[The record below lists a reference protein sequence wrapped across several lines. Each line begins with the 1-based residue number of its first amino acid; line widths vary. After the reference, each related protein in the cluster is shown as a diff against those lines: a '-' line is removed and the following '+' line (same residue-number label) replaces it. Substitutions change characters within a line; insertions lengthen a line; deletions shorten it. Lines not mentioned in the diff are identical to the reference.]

1 MPSFNCDPNVNTTGL
16 TDLSNGWQNCTSIV
30 SFPYKDFSAGLNFSY
45 SWDGCSAMETFA
57 SQDLYTQLSN
67 ATEFVSTWEN
77 CNLLTSFQ
85 PNLNLGS
92 ATVFQLTWK
101 DCSSLTNFPFTLV
114 SAGVTFAGT
123 WAGCT
128 SLTSFPLLNT
138 GQGVDF
144 SGAWLDCSGLLSFP
158 VLNTSQGTNFQGTWG
173 GCSSLSSF
181 PLLNTSQ
188 GTNFWFTWAQ
198 CVGLTSFPLLN
209 TSQGTNFQSTWEQ
222 CSGLTSFP
230 SLNLSQGINFS
241 GTWLGC
247 VSLADFPPNMFDSS
261 LTGNFSRAWEVCALT
276 PESIENIFV
285 SLDTSGVV
293 NGTCTVAGGTNAC
306 FGEWTALATA
316 AYDNLIGKSWTIE
329 YNDCPPPPCDLP
341 PYFCNTSVDPYCVT
355 NFTDAWSNCT
365 SLTSFPLLNVSNGT
379 NFAAAWRNCNSLT
392 SFPLLNVSNGT
403 NFSGAWYGCS
413 NLTSFPLLDVSSGTN
428 FIEAWYQ
435 CSSLTAFPL
444 LNVSS
449 GTSFINTWADCT
461 SLITFPAGMFDTCAA
476 TNFVGAW
483 NGCALTAQS
492 IENILVSLDT
502 SGVTGG
508 TLSVDGGT
516 NACSGYWTSL
526 ATAAYDSLIGK
537 SWTIYYND
545 CPPPPP
551 PAEALI
557 TLTASPTAVVN
568 TGATSIIFS
577 FTRTGSTANPLT
589 VNFNVGGTA
598 TLGTDYT
605 QSGAASFS
613 PTSGSILIPAGQT
626 TGQITIDPDPG
637 ASIVSSE
644 TVEITLVSGS
654 GYTPVTTNP
663 VVGTIYEDILPVAIQ
678 QTIYIR
684 SILETIDGNL
694 LTGEVNTPGPNPTL
708 PVVSVPPVAG
718 AGGPD
723 YQIFEL
729 ISDSIGSYGIFTL
742 SSNGDF
748 EYIVDLT
755 NPIVLNLSPYTPPY
769 YTGVSEPFQ
778 FRVTDLAGNTSEGV
792 VNVSIQASYTR
803 IAAAFTFDP
812 IPPVPPNQGR
822 KMWHLNEPLI
832 STLSNPNYSFFGLNY
847 PWTGPVTDPPPY
859 ITGYTDQPGNWLIG
873 GPPPSGF
880 FD

>member
-1 MPSFNCDPNVNTTGL
+1 
-16 TDLSNGWQNCTSIV
+16 
-30 SFPYKDFSAGLNFSY
+30 
-45 SWDGCSAMETFA
+45 
-57 SQDLYTQLSN
+57 
-67 ATEFVSTWEN
+67 
-77 CNLLTSFQ
+77 
-85 PNLNLGS
+85 
-92 ATVFQLTWK
+92 
-101 DCSSLTNFPFTLV
+101 
-114 SAGVTFAGT
+114 
-123 WAGCT
+123 
-128 SLTSFPLLNT
+128 
-138 GQGVDF
+138 
-144 SGAWLDCSGLLSFP
+144 
-158 VLNTSQGTNFQGTWG
+158 
-173 GCSSLSSF
+173 
-181 PLLNTSQ
+181 
-188 GTNFWFTWAQ
+188 
-198 CVGLTSFPLLN
+198 
-209 TSQGTNFQSTWEQ
+209 
-222 CSGLTSFP
+222 
-230 SLNLSQGINFS
+230 LNLSQGTNFS

-329 YNDCPPPPCDLP
+329 YN
-341 PYFCNTSVDPYCVT
+341 YC
-355 NFTDAWSNCT
+355 
-365 SLTSFPLLNVSNGT
+365 
-379 NFAAAWRNCNSLT
+379 
-392 SFPLLNVSNGT
+392 
-403 NFSGAWYGCS
+403 
-413 NLTSFPLLDVSSGTN
+413 
-428 FIEAWYQ
+428 
-435 CSSLTAFPL
+435 
-444 LNVSS
+444 
-449 GTSFINTWADCT
+449 
-461 SLITFPAGMFDTCAA
+461 
-476 TNFVGAW
+476 
-483 NGCALTAQS
+483 
-492 IENILVSLDT
+492 
-502 SGVTGG
+502 
-508 TLSVDGGT
+508 
-516 NACSGYWTSL
+516 
-526 ATAAYDSLIGK
+526 
-537 SWTIYYND
+537 
-545 CPPPPP
+545 PP

-568 TGATSIIFS
+568 TGATNIIFS

-626 TGQITIDPDPG
+626 TGQITIDPDPA

-684 SILETIDGNL
+684 SILGTIGGNL

-708 PVVSVPPVAG
+708 PVVSVPPVVG

-803 IAAAFTFDP
+803 VAAAFTFDP

-822 KMWHLNEPLI
+822 KMWHLNEPLV